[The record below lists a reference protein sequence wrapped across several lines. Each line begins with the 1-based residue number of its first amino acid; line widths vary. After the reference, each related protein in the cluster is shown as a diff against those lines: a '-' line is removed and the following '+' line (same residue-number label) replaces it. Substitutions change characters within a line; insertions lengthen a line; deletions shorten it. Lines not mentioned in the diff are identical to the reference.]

1 MEPKSYQ
8 KALEE
13 LQEILRELQDEKVPI
28 DALSD
33 KAERA
38 KVLIDYCSGTLR
50 KTEERLEGLFGTGA
64 EEG

>member
-8 KALEE
+8 NALEE
-13 LQEILRELQDEKVPI
+13 LQEILRELQDEQVPI

-38 KVLIDYCSGTLR
+38 KVLIAYCSGKLR
-50 KTEERLEGLFGTGA
+50 QTEERLGGLFGEEA